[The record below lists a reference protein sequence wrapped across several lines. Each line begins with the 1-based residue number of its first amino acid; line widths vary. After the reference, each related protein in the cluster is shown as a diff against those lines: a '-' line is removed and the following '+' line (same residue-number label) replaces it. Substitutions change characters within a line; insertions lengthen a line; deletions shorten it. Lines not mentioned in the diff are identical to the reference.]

1 MLIDERRIGDV
12 TILDLREDFA
22 SSGDDGTPFRQH
34 VRQWLDSN
42 GQKLVL
48 NLRNVR
54 DLDSTG
60 VAHLA
65 SVHIIVSNRGRRMA
79 VCALTG
85 KLKHIWAITG
95 LENVFETYDDEA
107 SALASFHDSSRTGVC
122 PVCRHYAAFVLEA
135 NRALETCTNCASQFS
150 LSYTESQGH
159 GSWIVETIVLPTYER
174 EEIRVQSSW
183 PWTISIIGRLDM
195 FSADTLEEAWQ
206 TIPRPRRVIV
216 EFGPQCRF
224 VTRKGV
230 AVLARLCAPDVDGG
244 RTVVWLNHDE
254 LDRAMLP
261 ADVPCFHDRQAATA
275 ALRIGGLSA
284 QCLVVDVNTS

>member
-107 SALASFHDSSRTGVC
+107 SALASFHDSSRTG
-122 PVCRHYAAFVLEA
+122 
-135 NRALETCTNCASQFS
+135 
-150 LSYTESQGH
+150 
-159 GSWIVETIVLPTYER
+159 
-174 EEIRVQSSW
+174 
-183 PWTISIIGRLDM
+183 
-195 FSADTLEEAWQ
+195 
-206 TIPRPRRVIV
+206 
-216 EFGPQCRF
+216 
-224 VTRKGV
+224 
-230 AVLARLCAPDVDGG
+230 
-244 RTVVWLNHDE
+244 
-254 LDRAMLP
+254 
-261 ADVPCFHDRQAATA
+261 
-275 ALRIGGLSA
+275 
-284 QCLVVDVNTS
+284 